1 MKKRTLLTSL
11 LCILMACSVLLVT
24 LTSAVTAGAA
34 AASLN
39 LAGVRE
45 GLQRIGNA
53 FADRFSQDEEPTP
66 APVRPTELYYVGG
79 MPVGLKLYAEGVVV
93 VDAESVETAEGA
105 VNPAEKAG
113 IRVGDILL
121 SVNGQRTTRNADV
134 ADLIEQS
141 GGSVLH
147 FRVRRG
153 DVIFETEFS
162 SAYCKAEQKYKAGLW
177 VRDSSAG
184 IGTVSFMTDDGA
196 FASLG
201 HAVCDIDTGEVV
213 PLLTGE
219 TADVTLT
226 GFVRG
231 ETGTAGELCGTLGS
245 TRTGTV
251 YSNGRLGVYGV
262 FDALDTTRLK
272 LPIASPDEVEVGDA
286 ELYTSVRNGDV
297 RAYAVKI
304 TAVNPKATE
313 HKQLVVRVT
322 DPTLISLT
330 GGIVQGMSG
339 SPLVQN
345 GKIVGAV
352 THVFLDDPTGGYG
365 IFAAEMLAQLESVGV
380 REAA

>member
-1 MKKRTLLTSL
+1 MKKRTLLSSL
-11 LCILMACSVLLVT
+11 VCIMVACSILLVT

-45 GLQRIGNA
+45 GLQRISNA
-53 FADRFSQDEEPTP
+53 FAERFSEPRETAP

-93 VDAESVETAEGA
+93 VDAESVETADGP
-105 VNPAEKAG
+105 VSPAEKAG

-141 GGSVLH
+141 GGNVLH
-147 FRVRRG
+147 LRVRRG
-153 DVIFETEFS
+153 DVVFETEFS
-162 SAYCKAEQKYKAGLW
+162 SAYCTAERKYKAGLW

-184 IGTVSFMTDDGA
+184 IGTVSFMTADGA

-201 HAVCDIDTGEVV
+201 HAVCDIDTGEVI

-231 ETGTAGELCGTLGS
+231 ENGAAGELCGTLGGA
-245 TRTGTV
+245 RTGTV

-262 FDALDTTRLK
+262 FDALDTTRLQ
-272 LPIASPDEVEVGDA
+272 LPIASPDEVAVGDA

-297 RAYAVKI
+297 RSYTVKI
-304 TAVNPKATE
+304 TSVNPRATE

-345 GKIVGAV
+345 GKIIGAV

-365 IFAAEMLAQLESVGV
+365 IFAAEMLAQLDSVGIPG
-380 REAA
+380 AA